1 MGSETMDLNGPFKE
15 PPFPPP
21 PSVLCSRLER
31 IYISS
36 VISMRHPSICLLDKA
51 ADVARV
57 ALALLVA
64 VSVIPARVRDHV
76 QVDLAQ
82 LQRAVEEFSL
92 HFVVMSE
99 DLSVRVVVFQQL
111 RYLGAF
117 VRSSVLR
124 ATDH

>member
-1 MGSETMDLNGPFKE
+1 
-15 PPFPPP
+15 
-21 PSVLCSRLER
+21 
-31 IYISS
+31 
-36 VISMRHPSICLLDKA
+36 MRHPSICLLDKA

-99 DLSVRVVVFQQL
+99 DLTVRVVVFPQR
-111 RYLGAF
+111 RYPSALVG
-117 VRSSVLR
+117 SGVLR
-124 ATDH
+124 AADYRPPGCASDG